1 MYRQLNLIN
10 SNFSYT
16 QITITPIII
25 YQLNLKE
32 IGLQLCTCTWLEI
45 MTCIGIALYLLYNSE
60 YYLVLITILVFSP
73 LIGFHFA
80 ISRTSKDEYCV
91 SCGKSE

>member
-1 MYRQLNLIN
+1 MR
-10 SNFSYT
+10 
-16 QITITPIII
+16 
-25 YQLNLKE
+25 LKE
-32 IGLQLCTCTWLEI
+32 IGLQLCTCTWIEI

-80 ISRTSKDEYCV
+80 VSRTNKEECCT
-91 SCGKSE
+91 SCRKSYWN